1 MAPKVVLV
9 TGASNGIGYETVKAF
24 LQSPNSYHVYVGT
37 RSLQKGNA
45 ALQKIRDECPGTSNT
60 AELLQIDINIDQ
72 SIEEAFDIV
81 KNGQG
86 RLDILINNA
95 GKQLVSINLQF
106 LDQNV
111 SKSIL
116 FLRRRLRRRVLARQ
130 DIPTGVL
137 QQGLR
142 RERLRHQRRNLDI
155 CPPAAQVRRASP
167 ALLSR
172 LVADD
177 PGGRSLLPDAAAAGG
192 LAQEDRL
199 RNDRVPLQQDGHE
212 HADAGL
218 EPQAESRRGQGF

>member
-116 FLRRRLRRRVLARQ
+116 F
-130 DIPTGVL
+130 
-137 QQGLR
+137 
-142 RERLRHQRRNLDI
+142 
-155 CPPAAQVRRASP
+155 
-167 ALLSR
+167 
-172 LVADD
+172 
-177 PGGRSLLPDAAAAGG
+177 
-192 LAQEDRL
+192 
-199 RNDRVPLQQDGHE
+199 
-212 HADAGL
+212 
-218 EPQAESRRGQGF
+218 